1 MSRTRPATPTAARP
15 ATPTAARPATP
26 TAARPATPTATPR
39 LTLSAAVSAAVS
51 AALRLAV
58 VVAIALSVTAPPSA
72 AAATPRASL
81 TGIENDVMCVVC
93 HESLAVA
100 SSPQA
105 DSERAY
111 IRLLISQGQT
121 KPQIEHALVA
131 QYGPS
136 VLALPPA
143 HGFNL
148 TVYIVPPLI
157 LAIGIV
163 TLVITLPR
171 WRRRSRAASQT
182 PLSTAP
188 ELDPGDA
195 RRLDEDLA
203 RRS

>member
-1 MSRTRPATPTAARP
+1 MRRTRPATVTAAL
-15 ATPTAARPATP
+15 TAAL
-26 TAARPATPTATPR
+26 TAAVTAA
-39 LTLSAAVSAAVS
+39 LTVALT

-58 VVAIALSVTAPPSA
+58 VVATVLSVALPSA
-72 AAATPRASL
+72 TAATPRASL
-81 TGIENDVMCVVC
+81 TEIENDVMCVVC

-111 IRLLISQGQT
+111 IRLLIAQGQT
-121 KPQIEHALVA
+121 EPQIENALVA

-182 PLSTAP
+182 PLSTGP

-203 RRS
+203 RHS